1 MEEKNRLAATRWR
14 ALPEEEKKK
23 FEEVAKKYK
32 HPDVADW
39 SQEERNKFIARHRR
53 QLLAEIML
61 LEDLGCH
68 SSMMLVDPCGEL
80 FNLGSAEGVNF
91 LITNHD
97 VVAKFRQHF
106 YVQCKRY
113 TYRHVQSLFNKKY
126 SEAIAK
132 PGSRVPYLRVTT
144 RNENDNPPESNTSYT
159 ITLSTIA
166 DDSTIASTLR
176 KVASE
181 ANIED
186 VISKTGKQLEEDDID
201 VEDCSLTQDE
211 RLTLYTHCRDFFDE
225 DAWTAVCHNSKDIS
239 NSAKD
244 IIFPLYTEAADEDF
258 WLFYCPG
265 KTLSS
270 IDNARPTTKLGGYW
284 LDRKDTSNAYTILTP
299 EKEIKVK
306 WIIKTD
312 HGPLY
317 YEQSLD
323 VNANGEE
330 FELPGIFKDCIRLTL
345 HKSGF
350 FKGLGLKRIHI

>member
-1 MEEKNRLAATRWR
+1 MI
-14 ALPEEEKKK
+14 PP
-23 FEEVAKKYK
+23 F
-32 HPDVADW
+32 
-39 SQEERNKFIARHRR
+39 
-53 QLLAEIML
+53 
-61 LEDLGCH
+61 
-68 SSMMLVDPCGEL
+68 
-80 FNLGSAEGVNF
+80 
-91 LITNHD
+91 
-97 VVAKFRQHF
+97 FRF
-106 YVQCKRY
+106 KG
-113 TYRHVQSLFNKKY
+113 
-126 SEAIAK
+126 EAIAK
-132 PGSRVPYLRVTT
+132 PGSRVPYLRGNFTVEGLPPGLVFKKPFCYGAQQCKAIMEAEDAISFVISNEVTT

-350 FKGLGLKRIHI
+350 LRG

>member
-1 MEEKNRLAATRWR
+1 
-14 ALPEEEKKK
+14 
-23 FEEVAKKYK
+23 
-32 HPDVADW
+32 
-39 SQEERNKFIARHRR
+39 
-53 QLLAEIML
+53 ML

-80 FNLGSAEGVNF
+80 FNLGSAEGVNI

-132 PGSRVPYLRVTT
+132 PGSRVPYLRGNFTVEGLPPGLVFKKPFCYGAQQCKAIMEAEDAISFVISNEVTT

-166 DDSTIASTLR
+166 DDCTIASTLR

-211 RLTLYTHCRDFFDE
+211 RLTLYTHCRDFLMKMPGLLFVIIQRTSATRQRTSSSPYTLRRQMRIFGCFIVLGKHFPVLIMPGLLLNWE
-225 DAWTAVCHNSKDIS
+225 DT
-239 NSAKD
+239 
-244 IIFPLYTEAADEDF
+244 
-258 WLFYCPG
+258 G
-265 KTLSS
+265 
-270 IDNARPTTKLGGYW
+270 
-284 LDRKDTSNAYTILTP
+284 
-299 EKEIKVK
+299 
-306 WIIKTD
+306 
-312 HGPLY
+312 
-317 YEQSLD
+317 
-323 VNANGEE
+323 
-330 FELPGIFKDCIRLTL
+330 
-345 HKSGF
+345 
-350 FKGLGLKRIHI
+350 